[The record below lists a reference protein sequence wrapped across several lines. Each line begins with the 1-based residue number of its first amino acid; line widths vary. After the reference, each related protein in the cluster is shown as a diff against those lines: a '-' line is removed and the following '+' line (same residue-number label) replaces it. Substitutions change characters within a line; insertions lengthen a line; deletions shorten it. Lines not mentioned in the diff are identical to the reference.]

1 MQDVLEQVG
10 RPPGDHL
17 SITRQELD
25 DVIDGIRF
33 VSRRVCDLAG
43 GV

>member
-1 MQDVLEQVG
+1 MRDAMEQVG

-17 SITRQELD
+17 VITRQELD
-25 DVIDGIRF
+25 DVIDGIGF